1 MIGTP
6 DTMEDIGK
14 SDLVKLSR
22 ELLEATVQSSK
33 IKEMESMGEEDLKR
47 ARVVLGFLNAA
58 DKVMRT
64 KIQYFKMA
72 NVDDKIAAFKE
83 RAQLK

>member
-1 MIGTP
+1 MSNKP
-6 DTMEDIGK
+6 DTLEDIGQ

-22 ELLEATVQSSK
+22 ELLEAVVQSSGIKKMDK
-33 IKEMESMGEEDLKR
+33 IGDEEIKQ
-47 ARVVLGFLNAA
+47 ARVVLGFLNAT

-72 NVDDKIAAFKE
+72 NIDAKVAEIKGRTTK
-83 RAQLK
+83 